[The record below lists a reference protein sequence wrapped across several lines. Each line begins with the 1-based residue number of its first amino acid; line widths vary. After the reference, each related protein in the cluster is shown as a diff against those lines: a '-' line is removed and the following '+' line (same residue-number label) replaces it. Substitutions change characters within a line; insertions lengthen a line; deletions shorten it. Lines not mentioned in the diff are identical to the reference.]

1 MDVKLTDWMTRP
13 KRMATAARTGAI
25 AALLMSASVVANAQ
39 SSVRSQDY
47 FRDVTALAEVLGKS
61 HAIRVVCNGRNDQ
74 YWRSYML
81 RLLELEAPYQGG
93 LRRSLVNGFNA
104 GFSWGSDL
112 HPVCDGNAVN
122 AEKAFAAEGRDL
134 SARLV
139 QSNIPGAIIRDPD
152 ER

>member
-1 MDVKLTDWMTRP
+1 MSRHQKYLRAVRSSLLCL
-13 KRMATAARTGAI
+13 
-25 AALLMSASVVANAQ
+25 ALVFPAQWASAQ
-39 SSVRSQDY
+39 TTVRSQDY
-47 FRDVTALAEVLGKS
+47 FRDVTALAEVLGKA

-104 GFSWGSDL
+104 GFSWGGDM
-112 HPVCDGNAVN
+112 HRVCDGSAAN
-122 AEKAFAAEGRDL
+122 AEKAYAAEGRDL

-139 QSNIPGAIIRDPD
+139 QANIPGAMPSSDGR
-152 ER
+152 

>member
-1 MDVKLTDWMTRP
+1 MVLP
-13 KRMATAARTGAI
+13 
-25 AALLMSASVVANAQ
+25 AQ
-39 SSVRSQDY
+39 LAHGQSTVRSQDY
-47 FRDVTALAEVLGKS
+47 FRDVTALAEVLGKA

-112 HPVCDGNAVN
+112 HPICDGNAAN
-122 AEKAFAAEGRDL
+122 AEKAYAAEGRDL
-134 SARLV
+134 SARMV
-139 QSNIPGAIIRDPD
+139 QANIPGAMPAPS

>member
-1 MDVKLTDWMTRP
+1 MNQQLPHR
-13 KRMATAARTGAI
+13 GLLIAI
-25 AALLMSASVVANAQ
+25 CTVCLSFGPGQVAEGQSRAQ
-39 SSVRSQDY
+39 SQDY
-47 FRDVTALAEVLGKS
+47 YRDVIGLAEVLGKA

-93 LRRSLVNGFNA
+93 LRRSMVNGFNA

-112 HPVCDGNAVN
+112 HPECDGSASN
-122 AEKAFAAEGRDL
+122 AEKAYAKEGRDL

-139 QSNIPGAIIRDPD
+139 QSNIPGAIPLADQDR
-152 ER
+152 

>member
-1 MDVKLTDWMTRP
+1 VLP
-13 KRMATAARTGAI
+13 
-25 AALLMSASVVANAQ
+25 ALPANGQ
-39 SSVRSQDY
+39 SRVPSQDY
-47 FRDVTALAEVLGKS
+47 YRDVTALAEVLGKS
-61 HAIRVVCNGRNDQ
+61 HAIRVACNGRNDQ

-112 HPVCDGNAVN
+112 HPICDENAVS
-122 AEKAFAAEGRDL
+122 AEQTYAAEGRDI

-139 QSNIPGAIIRDPD
+139 QSNIPGGGR
-152 ER
+152 RN

>member
-1 MDVKLTDWMTRP
+1 MNQKLPHHRLL
-13 KRMATAARTGAI
+13 AAACVF
-25 AALLMSASVVANAQ
+25 AAAVMPALPAQ
-39 SSVRSQDY
+39 GQSRVPSQDY
-47 FRDVTALAEVLGKS
+47 FRDVTQLAEVLGKS

-104 GFSWGSDL
+104 GFSFGSDL
-112 HPVCDGNAVN
+112 HPICDGNAVN
-122 AEKAFAAEGRDL
+122 AEKAYAAQGRDL

-139 QSNIPGAIIRDPD
+139 QANIPGARPMDRD

>member
-1 MDVKLTDWMTRP
+1 VGLL
-13 KRMATAARTGAI
+13 
-25 AALLMSASVVANAQ
+25 ALLPALTAQ
-39 SSVRSQDY
+39 SQSTVRSQDY
-47 FRDVTALAEVLGKS
+47 FRDVTALAEVLGKA

-93 LRRSLVNGFNA
+93 LRRSMVNGFNA
-104 GFSWGSDL
+104 GFSWGNDL
-112 HPVCDGNAVN
+112 HRVCDGDAAT
-122 AEKAFAAEGRDL
+122 AEKAYAAEGRDL

-139 QSNIPGAIIRDPD
+139 QANIPGASPLPPS